1 MRIRKDYN
9 LKICIRIPDATSEL
23 TCASFTYLHQVLVSL
38 SRSSYCKPDQKN
50 PTIMAGTPTVDPN
63 PNPTSTAPSPVPASS
78 TLTLL
83 RVKRKRT
90 DEPLD
95 ALGTHSF
102 FHRLKIL
109 LEHTAER
116 AFQTCL
122 QQSSICR
129 PRSRATDCSDSPR
142 RSKVVKPSL
151 PITRTLSDCRQVSL
165 FAFFLF
171 FSITITH
178 VLRVPIIYSLAR
190 PSCVP

>member
-1 MRIRKDYN
+1 
-9 LKICIRIPDATSEL
+9 
-23 TCASFTYLHQVLVSL
+23 
-38 SRSSYCKPDQKN
+38 
-50 PTIMAGTPTVDPN
+50 MAGTPTVDPN

-165 FAFFLF
+165 RLLSFLLHHHHPCVARSHHLFPRSPLLCSLTRDFFL
-171 FSITITH
+171 SACNL
-178 VLRVPIIYSLAR
+178 VLTGVGTDLGT
-190 PSCVP
+190 